1 MNLAKL
7 NLVELDTQELRTID
21 GGFPPVVLAAWAIM
35 AAIDI
40 GLVAVYQNQQN
51 HK

>member
-1 MNLAKL
+1 MNLKNL
-7 NLVELDTQELRTID
+7 NVQEMNTQELRTID

-40 GLVAVYQNQQN
+40 GLVAIYQNQQN
-51 HK
+51 H

>member
-1 MNLAKL
+1 MNLKNL
-7 NLVELDTQELRTID
+7 NVQEMNTQELRNID

-40 GLVAVYQNQQN
+40 GLVAIYQNQQN
-51 HK
+51 H